1 MTTAARRNVKK
12 HFKALLPLFNPHP
25 WALSQFSA
33 MLLRAARFAPSRA
46 AWAAPAAARAAQL
59 PPAAAASPPAWAQ
72 RSSFVTAP
80 LAPRAARSAARRG
93 LCTAAPITAAAA
105 GALNAKQKKEMR
117 AHAQRLTQARKL
129 VIVQARALRRSAAAP
144 LGSAS
149 AAKPNAS
156 CRLSGWQERADA
168 RRCSGA

>member
-1 MTTAARRNVKK
+1 
-12 HFKALLPLFNPHP
+12 
-25 WALSQFSA
+25 
-33 MLLRAARFAPSRA
+33 MLLRAARFAPARRF
-46 AWAAPAAARAAQL
+46 AWAAPAARTAQL

-93 LCTAAPITAAAA
+93 LCAAAPVTAVAA

-129 VIVQARALRRSAAAP
+129 VIVQARAPRRSAAA
-144 LGSAS
+144 LLCAAS
-149 AAKPNAS
+149 AAGPLMP
-156 CRLSGWQERADA
+156 RLRLA
-168 RRCSGA
+168 RTG